1 MPIATIK
8 TFKGALSKEQ
18 KVELHKRFADLMV
31 EIEGKGNEEFRKFV
45 ILAIEE
51 EEPINMG
58 IGGVGGTDDIVKRI
72 TGIKE
77 QS

>member
-8 TFKGALSKEQ
+8 TFKGALTNEQ
-18 KVELHKRFADLMV
+18 KVELHRRFADLMV

-51 EEPINMG
+51 EEPINLA
-58 IGGVGGTDDIVKRI
+58 IGGVGATEDIMKRI
-72 TGIKE
+72 TSK
-77 QS
+77 

>member
-58 IGGVGGTDDIVKRI
+58 IGGVGATEDIVKRI

-77 QS
+77 

>member
-8 TFKGALSKEQ
+8 TMKGALSKED
-18 KVELHKRFADLMV
+18 KLELHKRFADLMV
-31 EIEGKGNEEFRKFV
+31 EIEGKGNEELRKYV

-58 IGGVGGTDDIVKRI
+58 IGGFAATEDTVKRL
-72 TGIKE
+72 TNA
-77 QS
+77 

>member
-8 TFKGALSKEQ
+8 TMKGALSNEQ
-18 KVELHKRFADLMV
+18 KKELHKRFADLMV
-31 EIEGKGNEEFRKFV
+31 EIEGNGNEEFRKYV

-58 IGGVGGTDDIVKRI
+58 MGGVGATEEFVKKFM
-72 TGIKE
+72 TP
-77 QS
+77 SS

>member
-8 TFKGALSKEQ
+8 TMKGALSKEE
-18 KVELHKRFADLMV
+18 KLELHKRFADLMV
-31 EIEGKGNEEFRKFV
+31 EIEGKGNEELRKFV

-58 IGGVGGTDDIVKRI
+58 IGGFAATEETVKRL
-72 TGIKE
+72 TKA
-77 QS
+77 